1 MNENY
6 AYMQW
11 VPPTCLHT
19 WDALGEYIMVEW
31 GSVEIR
37 IDGSKWD
44 EERTCAS
51 WDLLHI
57 IEHALGGRLSSPFLS
72 LLVSNLDVHT
82 SSHL

>member
-1 MNENY
+1 
-6 AYMQW
+6 
-11 VPPTCLHT
+11 
-19 WDALGEYIMVEW
+19 MVEW

-72 LLVSNLDVHT
+72 LLVSNIGAVPYESMIIPSPNNTVQAIFGIT
-82 SSHL
+82 SNQQFWSINE